1 VGTSGEV
8 GTSVE
13 GTCAVVGTFEAE
25 LDNIEVGKS
34 FDAAL

>member
-1 VGTSGEV
+1 MGTFGEV

-13 GTCAVVGTFEAE
+13 GTCAVVGTLEAE

-34 FDAAL
+34 FDAVL